1 MESDDQFEVVL
12 VTGGSGLVG
21 RAVQRVL
28 VEKLEDWTRKRLK
41 FAFVSSEDGDL
52 TDLKQ
57 TYSIFQQH
65 KPNYVI
71 HLAAKVGGLFKNMN
85 DNDAFFR
92 VNQGINNNV
101 LRCASEYRV
110 KKCISCLS
118 TCIFPD
124 NIEYPIDETKVRLIK
139 SLILNIGYRRALLF
153 L

>member
-1 MESDDQFEVVL
+1 MDNDDQIEVVL

-21 RAVQRVL
+21 KAIQRVL
-28 VEKLEDWTRKRLK
+28 GEDQDEWNRKRFK
-41 FAFVSSEDGDL
+41 FVFVSSKDGDL
-52 TDLKQ
+52 TDPRQ
-57 TYSIFQQH
+57 TCSLFQQH

-92 VNQGINNNV
+92 VNQWINNNV
-101 LRCASEYRV
+101 LRCASEHGV

-124 NIEYPIDETKVRLIK
+124 KIDYPLDETKV
-139 SLILNIGYRRALLF
+139 S
-153 L
+153 